1 MPRAAVENNSRVA
14 LRIRPADKARIM
26 RAVALE
32 HTDLTDFILRNAL
45 LAADAVIDKAEHLA
59 LSERDSVRV
68 LELLENP
75 PPPNARLLAAAQ
87 AMPVNRE
94 IMRNCP

>member
-1 MPRAAVENNSRVA
+1 MPRVAVESNSRVA

-45 LAADAVIDKAEHLA
+45 LAADAVIEKAEHLT
-59 LSERDSVRV
+59 LSERDSLRV
-68 LELLENP
+68 FELLENP
-75 PPPNARLLAAAQ
+75 PPPNARLLAAAR
-87 AMPVNRE
+87 ALPVTS
-94 IMRNCP
+94 

>member
-1 MPRAAVENNSRVA
+1 MPRMRVEDNRRLS
-14 LRIRPADKARIM
+14 LRIRAQDKAVLM

-32 HTDLTDFILRNAL
+32 NTDLTDFVIRTAL
-45 LAADAVIDKAEHLA
+45 QAAKTVIEQAERVP

-68 LELLENP
+68 LAVLEQP

-87 AMPVNRE
+87 TLPHPA
-94 IMRNCP
+94 